1 MDLDTLIQLHNKGKY
16 RILIAECEK
25 LIRLRDQ
32 KPEIINL
39 LGVAY
44 KNLKCP
50 DEALKVFQRGINE
63 YPLSGAIWGNL
74 GNLYL
79 QQGKLEEAKKTLK
92 KAIQINPDMKTFHDN
107 LGLVFLEMGQLEKA
121 CDEFEAALQIAPKD
135 IKTKLNLAHAHRKLN
150 NLPKAIEYFEEIDQ
164 GLSQS
169 HLTECLYLDG
179 QNKKLLKKIEKF
191 GNSKVSDPLI
201 GAVTEHS
208 RVTLNHS
215 FCNSFCSRPLSYI
228 YRANINNS
236 GTAEKTFKDIE
247 KFAYSKTCDYK
258 SQSLLINGT
267 QTSGNLL
274 NLNEPF
280 VKPLSGIIDKLV
292 KAYRNKF
299 KQSEEPFI
307 KYWPNEYSIYA
318 WIVLIQSKGFLKPH
332 IHKEGWVSGSI
343 YLKIPK
349 RELKNEGAISF
360 GLHGADYPKKDSN
373 FREFPV
379 EISER
384 MVCMFPSSLFHKTVP
399 TRSMKDRLSLAF
411 DVIPNR
417 EI

>member
-1 MDLDTLIQLHNKGKY
+1 
-16 RILIAECEK
+16 
-25 LIRLRDQ
+25 
-32 KPEIINL
+32 
-39 LGVAY
+39 
-44 KNLKCP
+44 
-50 DEALKVFQRGINE
+50 
-63 YPLSGAIWGNL
+63 
-74 GNLYL
+74 LYL

-92 KAIQINPDMKTFHDN
+92 KAIQINPDVKTFHDN
-107 LGLVFLEMGQLEKA
+107 LGLVFLEMGHLEKA
-121 CDEFEAALQIAPKD
+121 CDEFEAALQISPKD
-135 IKTKLNLAHAHRKLN
+135 IKTKLNLAHAYRKLN

-169 HLTECLYLDG
+169 HLTECLYLNG
-179 QNKKLLKKIEKF
+179 QNKKLLKKIEAF

-215 FCNSFCSRPLSYI
+215 FCNSFCSHPLSYI

-280 VKPLSGIIDKLV
+280 VKPLSGIIDNIV

-299 KQSEEPFI
+299 KQ
-307 KYWPNEYSIYA
+307 
-318 WIVLIQSKGFLKPH
+318 
-332 IHKEGWVSGSI
+332 
-343 YLKIPK
+343 
-349 RELKNEGAISF
+349 
-360 GLHGADYPKKDSN
+360 
-373 FREFPV
+373 
-379 EISER
+379 
-384 MVCMFPSSLFHKTVP
+384 
-399 TRSMKDRLSLAF
+399 
-411 DVIPNR
+411 
-417 EI
+417 